1 MLTLV
6 GDDERWKIDVDLE
19 EKVEPEV
26 AKEEED
32 EIEEEQNLPE
42 GESER

>member
-19 EKVEPEV
+19 EKVELEV
-26 AKEEED
+26 AKDEED
-32 EIEEEQNLPE
+32 EIEEAQNRPE
-42 GESER
+42 GERER

>member
-19 EKVEPEV
+19 EKVELGV
-26 AKEEED
+26 AKDEED

-42 GESER
+42 GERER